1 MCIQKQGVATI
12 RAYNQESRFMEIL
25 LKRMEINNIAVI
37 IQNTSN
43 RWLGITLVCINRWA
57 SLFSTLI
64 WIENTKNVTFFFV
77 PFLKDYLGSVIVFIS
92 IVTAL
97 FTAKM
102 YPEATTPSLVALA
115 INYTL
120 LIPIYLNWV
129 VKLGADL
136 EMYIGAV
143 ERISLYI
150 NSDDKSTSYS
160 DIDESP
166 CELMAI
172 KPTEKC
178 EYICVCM

>member
-1 MCIQKQGVATI
+1 M
-12 RAYNQESRFMEIL
+12 
-25 LKRMEINNIAVI
+25 
-37 IQNTSN
+37 
-43 RWLGITLVCINRWA
+43 
-57 SLFSTLI
+57 
-64 WIENTKNVTFFFV
+64 FV
-77 PFLKDYLGSVIVFIS
+77 S

-102 YPEATTPSLVALA
+102 YPEATAPSLIALA

-150 NSDDKSTSYS
+150 NSDDNSTSYS
-160 DIDESP
+160 DIDGSP
-166 CELMAI
+166 CADDLMAV

-178 EYICVCM
+178 KYRYLLYTTNCAYACVTIIQIELIDLFGGFLTHQLSQISQLDGGYVRVSMSIVYTSVHLMMT